1 MKKTCWMPTTWLS
14 YIYIISL
21 LKKTCERYQILSKE
35 EIEKNNNMVVKDIKI
50 FQKSKNKSLLSI
62 GKKYEKEWEN
72 ENEKGT
78 LLFL

>member
-1 MKKTCWMPTTWLS
+1 MYIYICIYKYIS
-14 YIYIISL
+14 ISIYIYIYIYIISL

-62 GKKYEKEWEN
+62 GKKYEKE
-72 ENEKGT
+72 
-78 LLFL
+78 